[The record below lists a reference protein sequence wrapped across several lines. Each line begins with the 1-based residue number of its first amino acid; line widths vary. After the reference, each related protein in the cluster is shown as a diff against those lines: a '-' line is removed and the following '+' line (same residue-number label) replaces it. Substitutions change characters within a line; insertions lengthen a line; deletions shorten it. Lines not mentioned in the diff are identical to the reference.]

1 MGVMVILMGCES
13 VRIEVI
19 RVVMVFVGVVG
30 CLVVVC
36 WLLMYSIV
44 GKVVLMNI

>member
-30 CLVVVC
+30 CLVVMG
-36 WLLMYSIV
+36 WLLM
-44 GKVVLMNI
+44 